1 MCNTAH
7 QIQSAEQS
15 LNLDTIEITSEITA
29 HTIKNTY
36 TKRAERKAFT
46 QEQMLHLIA
55 LNSPLEQ
62 KYRDTLQCA
71 DRVVECEEI
80 HTGEIKYQT
89 MFCQKRW
96 CAVCNN
102 RRTSHLLKAY
112 TPALDALTDPQL
124 VTLTIPA
131 VPITYKHITEAVD
144 LMFYNFSRAKDR
156 MRKRGYT
163 LSGIRKLESNYNT
176 IAITANPHFHLIV
189 EGAEE
194 AEILQKYWLEYY
206 PSAEQ
211 DAQDITP
218 ATEGTLFEIFKYQAK
233 QVCKTGVFVA
243 EYLDIIYQAFQ
254 GRRTLQSF
262 GSFRKVSVEPQD
274 ALEEV
279 YINSQEIEPQEA
291 NIEPQIQ
298 EWEAVNIYYWR
309 SHSYNWFNAQ
319 NIPLANTLTPDQTK
333 YTRDLKRQRMQLLQ

>member
-7 QIQSAEQS
+7 QSNSAQHF
-15 LNLDTIEITSEITA
+15 LDTGEITAENTA

-46 QEQMLHLIA
+46 EEQMLHLIA
-55 LNSPLEQ
+55 LHSPLEE
-62 KYRDTLQCA
+62 KYKETLYCG
-71 DRVVECEEI
+71 DRVVESEEI
-80 HTGEIKYQT
+80 HTGEIRNQF

-96 CAVCNN
+96 CAVCVN

-112 TPALDALTDPQL
+112 TPALEALTDPQL

-144 LMFYNFSRAKDR
+144 LMYYNFKRAKDR
-156 MRKRGYT
+156 MRKRGHT
-163 LSGIRKLESNYNT
+163 LTGIRKLESNYNT
-176 IAITANPHFHLIV
+176 IAKTANPHFHLIV

-194 AEILQKYWLEYY
+194 AEILQNYWLQYY
-206 PSAEQ
+206 PTASE
-211 DAQDITP
+211 DAQNITP

-243 EYLDIIYQAFQ
+243 EHLDTIYQAFQ
-254 GRRTLQSF
+254 GRRTLQTF
-262 GSFRKVSVEPQD
+262 GSFKKVNVEPQD

-291 NIEPQIQ
+291 NIEPQRE
-298 EWEAVNIYYWR
+298 EWRIVSVYYWR
-309 SHSYNWFNAQ
+309 SHQYNWFNAQ
-319 NIPLANTLTPDQTK
+319 NIPLAGTLTPDQTK

>member
-7 QIQSAEQS
+7 QIQSAEH
-15 LNLDTIEITSEITA
+15 LLDTEEITAENTA
-29 HTIKNTY
+29 HTIKNTF

-46 QEQMLHLIA
+46 EEQMLHLIA
-55 LNSPLEQ
+55 LHSPLEE
-62 KYRDTLQCA
+62 KYRETLQCG
-71 DRVVECEEI
+71 DRVVECGGKY
-80 HTGEIKYQT
+80 TGEIKYQT
-89 MFCQKRW
+89 MYCQKRW
-96 CAVCNN
+96 CAVCVN
-102 RRTSHLLKAY
+102 RRISHLLDAY

-131 VPITYKHITEAVD
+131 VQITYKHITEAVD
-144 LMFYNFSRAKDR
+144 LMYYNFKRAKDR

-163 LSGIRKLESNYNT
+163 LTGIRKLESNYNT
-176 IAITANPHFHLIV
+176 IAKTANPHFHLIV

-206 PSAEQ
+206 PYASEN
-211 DAQDITP
+211 AQNITP

-243 EYLDIIYQAFQ
+243 EHLDIIYQAFQ
-254 GRRTLQSF
+254 DRRTLQSF
-262 GSFRKVSVEPQD
+262 GSFKKVTVEPQD

-279 YINSQEIEPQEA
+279 YIHSQEIEPQEA
-291 NIEPQIQ
+291 NIEPQKE
-298 EWEAVNIYYWR
+298 EWEVLNVYYWR

-319 NIPLANTLTPDQTK
+319 NKPLANTLTPDQTK
-333 YTRDLKRQRMQLLQ
+333 YTRDLKRQRMQLLK

>member
-7 QIQSAEQS
+7 QIQSAEH
-15 LNLDTIEITSEITA
+15 LLDTIEITAENTA
-29 HTIKNTY
+29 HTIKNTF

-55 LNSPLEQ
+55 LHSPLEQ

-96 CAVCNN
+96 CAVCIN
-102 RRTSHLLKAY
+102 RRLSHLLEAY
-112 TPALDALTDPQL
+112 TPALEALTDPQL

-144 LMFYNFSRAKDR
+144 LMYYNFKRAKDR
-156 MRKRGYT
+156 MRKGGHS
-163 LSGIRKLESNYNT
+163 LSGIRKLESNYN
-176 IAITANPHFHLIV
+176 ITAKTCNPHFHLIV

-206 PSAEQ
+206 PDAYKG
-211 DAQDITP
+211 AQDITP
-218 ATEGTLFEIFKYQAK
+218 AIEGTLFEILKYHTKPIAK
-233 QVCKTGVFVA
+233 GKEFVA

-262 GSFRKVSVEPQD
+262 GSFKKVTVEPQD

-279 YINSQEIEPQEA
+279 YIHSQEIEPQEA

-298 EWEAVNIYYWR
+298 EWEAVNVYYWR
-309 SHSYNWFNAQ
+309 SHSYNWFSAQ

>member
-7 QIQSAEQS
+7 QIQSAEH
-15 LNLDTIEITSEITA
+15 LLDTIEITAENTV
-29 HTIKNTY
+29 HTIKNTF

-55 LNSPLEQ
+55 LHSPLEE
-62 KYRDTLQCA
+62 KYRETLQCG
-71 DRVVECEEI
+71 DRVVECGGKY
-80 HTGEIKYQT
+80 TGEIKYQT
-89 MFCQKRW
+89 MYCQKRR
-96 CAVCNN
+96 CAVCVN
-102 RRTSHLLKAY
+102 RRISPLLDAY

-144 LMFYNFSRAKDR
+144 LMYYNFKRAKDR
-156 MRKRGYT
+156 MRKRGHSLT
-163 LSGIRKLESNYNT
+163 GIRKLESNYN
-176 IAITANPHFHLIV
+176 ITAKTCNPHFHLIV

-194 AEILQKYWLEYY
+194 AEILQNYWLEYY
-206 PSAEQ
+206 PYASEN
-211 DAQDITP
+211 AQNITP
-218 ATEGTLFEIFKYQAK
+218 ATEGTLFEIFKYHTKPIAK
-233 QVCKTGVFVA
+233 GEEFVA

-254 GRRTLQSF
+254 GKRTLQSF
-262 GSFRKVSVEPQD
+262 GSFKKVTVEPQD

-279 YINSQEIEPQEA
+279 YIHSQEIEPQEA

-298 EWEAVNIYYWR
+298 EWEAVNVYYWR

>member
-176 IAITANPHFHLIV
+176 IAKTANPHFHLIV

-206 PSAEQ
+206 PVPSKMLKISHQQQREHCSRYSN
-211 DAQDITP
+211 TKP
-218 ATEGTLFEIFKYQAK
+218 SKCAK
-233 QVCKTGVFVA
+233 QECLWQSTWILSTKHSRAGEHCNHSVVSEK
-243 EYLDIIYQAFQ
+243 YL
-254 GRRTLQSF
+254 
-262 GSFRKVSVEPQD
+262 
-274 ALEEV
+274 
-279 YINSQEIEPQEA
+279 
-291 NIEPQIQ
+291 
-298 EWEAVNIYYWR
+298 
-309 SHSYNWFNAQ
+309 
-319 NIPLANTLTPDQTK
+319 
-333 YTRDLKRQRMQLLQ
+333 